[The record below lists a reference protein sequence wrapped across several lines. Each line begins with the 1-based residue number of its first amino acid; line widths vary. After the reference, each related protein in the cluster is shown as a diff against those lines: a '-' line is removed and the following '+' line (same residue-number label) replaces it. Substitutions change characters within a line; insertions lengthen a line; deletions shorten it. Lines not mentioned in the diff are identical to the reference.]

1 MEISEAAA
9 HMARE
14 QAIASQ
20 MRGGDDLNDVRLAIG
35 ALSNSHRELRGQ
47 LERVV
52 EGLDDLGALMSRM
65 AALSELLDDVEAFGA
80 RVPALLRDLAN
91 DPMIGM
97 FAAGPANQL
106 ADTFEAHM
114 AERAKLRANPP
125 AIEAQ

>member
-20 MRGGDDLNDVRLAIG
+20 MRGGEDLNDVRLALG

-47 LERVV
+47 VERVV
-52 EGLDDLGALMSRM
+52 DGLDDVTALMTRLAGIS
-65 AALSELLDDVEAFGA
+65 ALLEDVEAFA
-80 RVPALLRDLAN
+80 PRIPALLRSLGD

-97 FAAGPANQL
+97 FVGGPAANLANELEQHL
-106 ADTFEAHM
+106 AD
-114 AERAKLRANPP
+114 RATARANPP
-125 AIEAQ
+125 AIEA